1 MGHGQAASGETDW
14 PVDDVEEEEEQR
26 KGPDEDVVVEGQLV
40 AVPVVLREPLVQVVL
55 LWSDILTVTVLECPK
70 NQLSGAHWENS
81 LGLSQHVCVRAGPG

>member
-55 LWSDILTVTVLECPK
+55 LSSNVLTVIVIVTVSVRRIIEVEPIG
-70 NQLSGAHWENS
+70 NSHRGFLSM
-81 LGLSQHVCVRAGPG
+81 